1 MEKTDIYAI
10 ALRSEQTAIGLE
22 KEVSASLKQ
31 HPSVSENTV
40 FDENMSVKWNREEA
54 RLRNE
59 LNARRIAGMH
69 EKIRALKESLDRAMK
84 AWLIPK
90 FLLSEKEVNLALR
103 YAKDCTS
110 PLTKEYVDMAE
121 RFCAMLNDAH
131 SLAS

>member
-1 MEKTDIYAI
+1 
-10 ALRSEQTAIGLE
+10 
-22 KEVSASLKQ
+22 
-31 HPSVSENTV
+31 
-40 FDENMSVKWNREEA
+40 MSVKWNREEA

-59 LNARRIAGMH
+59 LNAHRIAGMH
-69 EKIRALKESLDRAMK
+69 EKIRALKENLDRAMK

-131 SLAS
+131 HLAS

>member
-10 ALRSEQTAIGLE
+10 ALRSEQTAIGL
-22 KEVSASLKQ
+22 
-31 HPSVSENTV
+31 
-40 FDENMSVKWNREEA
+40 
-54 RLRNE
+54 
-59 LNARRIAGMH
+59 
-69 EKIRALKESLDRAMK
+69 
-84 AWLIPK
+84 
-90 FLLSEKEVNLALR
+90 EKEVNLALR

>member
-59 LNARRIAGMH
+59 L
-69 EKIRALKESLDRAMK
+69 KIRALKENLDRAMK

>member
-1 MEKTDIYAI
+1 MDKRDIYTVARR
-10 ALRSEQTAIGLE
+10 LEETAFELQE
-22 KEVSASLKQ
+22 EAEAYLKQ
-31 HPSVSENTV
+31 HPTVSEDTV

-54 RLRNE
+54 RLHNE
-59 LNARRIAGMH
+59 LNAHRIAGMH
-69 EKIRALKESLDRAMK
+69 EKIRALKENLDRTMK

-121 RFCAMLNDAH
+121 RFCSVLSDAH
-131 SLAS
+131 RLAS

>member
-59 LNARRIAGMH
+59 LNAHRIAGMH
-69 EKIRALKESLDRAMK
+69 EKIRALKENLDRAMK
-84 AWLIPK
+84 AWLIP
-90 FLLSEKEVNLALR
+90 
-103 YAKDCTS
+103 AKDCTS